1 MLADAEEECRALHER
16 VTELEQEAVTEDAA
30 HQRALDDA
38 AAPHIAA
45 LAEAGE
51 HLQRY
56 LVRLGLPANPVTL
69 DDPDLWALYETLV

>member
-1 MLADAEEECRALHER
+1 MLADAERECRKLQER
-16 VTELEQEAVTEDAA
+16 VTELEQEAE
-30 HQRALDDA
+30 
-38 AAPHIAA
+38 PHITA